1 MFSEDNYGGNSIS
14 AFLDDYS
21 FVDMIIKIG
30 VLKVRD
36 NKFVETFGTL
46 INSRCVMF
54 DFITQLTG
62 INNDMVKRFPT
73 IKTAL
78 PDFLDFIGND
88 VLVASTFDF
97 SFLNDNSWYVLNK
110 SYKNDFIDTLRIS
123 RRLFK
128 DIQSH
133 KLGNL
138 IKGFNI
144 AGFSRA

>member
-1 MFSEDNYGGNSIS
+1 MNQEIVIKGKDKLEFIITRRLKMFSEDNYGGNSIS

-62 INNDMVKRFPT
+62 INKC
-73 IKTAL
+73 
-78 PDFLDFIGND
+78 
-88 VLVASTFDF
+88 SDF
-97 SFLNDNSWYVLNK
+97 SEWTHL
-110 SYKNDFIDTLRIS
+110 
-123 RRLFK
+123 
-128 DIQSH
+128 
-133 KLGNL
+133 
-138 IKGFNI
+138 
-144 AGFSRA
+144 